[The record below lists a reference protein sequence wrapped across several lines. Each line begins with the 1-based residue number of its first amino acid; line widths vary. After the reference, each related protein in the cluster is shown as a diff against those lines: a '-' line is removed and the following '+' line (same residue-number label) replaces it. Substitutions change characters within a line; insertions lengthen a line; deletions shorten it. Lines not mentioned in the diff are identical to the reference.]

1 MNLFT
6 SGNIGEL
13 NPGPEQIL
21 NSQTIL
27 SVGSTML
34 LNLRLRQL
42 GLRSVDVGGEG
53 DCLFRAVSRQLH
65 GDPNQHLLIR
75 HAGVQY
81 LSNNP
86 ERFIESNTG
95 NSRN

>member
-1 MNLFT
+1 MNFFT
-6 SGNIGEL
+6 SGNISEL

-27 SVGSTML
+27 SVGSNML
-34 LNLRLRQL
+34 LNLRVRQL
-42 GLRSVDVGGEG
+42 GLRSVYVGGEG

-86 ERFIESNTG
+86 ESFIESNTG